1 MYAVKLQTYR
11 LGYTGQQESSTAMYH
26 RSEVRKLKNKVSEI
40 FEKNLRGLKKVGG

>member
-26 RSEVRKLKNKVSEI
+26 RSEVRKT
-40 FEKNLRGLKKVGG
+40 KKIKYQKYSRRTSVD